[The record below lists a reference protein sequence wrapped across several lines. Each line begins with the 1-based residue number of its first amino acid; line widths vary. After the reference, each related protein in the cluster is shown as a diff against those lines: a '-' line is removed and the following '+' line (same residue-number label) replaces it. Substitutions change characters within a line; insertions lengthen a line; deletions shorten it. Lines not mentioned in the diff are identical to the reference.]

1 VLPARVATMGGGD
14 GNLRRVV
21 HRRVHLERHQP
32 AQRKKLGYLE
42 KHKDYVLRAR
52 DYHRKEDGI
61 KKLQRK
67 AFFKNED
74 EFSMSMI
81 NHTTVDGRNR
91 KKGKGLSQDEVALV
105 DTQDARYVGM
115 REQMDKKEAAR
126 ALESLHF
133 LDAPKSNKHVLFL
146 DEDDLQKGSCA
157 SSSSAPSG
165 KKRSLAK
172 SLQNYDVAAHFDTHP
187 ELLGRTSNRLRKKQ
201 LETQAFADAAELSQ
215 GSRGNYRKLLHQQ
228 ERAKRLE
235 LVRGELELRH
245 NLRQKG
251 RRRKVAD
258 GVDGRPAVYQWLPER
273 KR

>member
-1 VLPARVATMGGGD
+1 MLPARVATMGGND
-14 GNLRRVV
+14 VV

-32 AQRKKLGYLE
+32 SSRKRFGYLE
-42 KHKDYVLRAR
+42 KHKDYVHRAK
-52 DYHRKEDGI
+52 DFHRKEDGI

-81 NHTTVDGRNR
+81 GHQTVDGKNR
-91 KKGKGLSQDEVALV
+91 KKGTGLSQDEVALV

-115 REQMDKKEAAR
+115 REQMDKKDAAK

-157 SSSSAPSG
+157 PSSSAPSG
-165 KKRSLAK
+165 GKKRSVAK
-172 SLQNYDVAAHFDTHP
+172 ALRDYDVAAHFDTHP
-187 ELLGRTSNRLRKKQ
+187 ELLGRKSNRLRKKQ
-201 LETQAFADAAELSQ
+201 LETHVFADSAELSQ
-215 GSRGNYRKLLHQQ
+215 GSKMTYRRVLHQQ

-258 GVDGRPAVYQWLPER
+258 GVDGKPAVYQWLPER
-273 KR
+273 KK